1 MLPVRRR
8 RPHHR
13 LGEVERRRIRRFA
26 RNASGQPLSDFL
38 QQPAVAVRIFERN
51 KGSITNMLGMWPA
64 DAGVDALKPAT
75 SPVCTVKY
83 LARFN
88 AVRD

>member
-1 MLPVRRR
+1 
-8 RPHHR
+8 
-13 LGEVERRRIRRFA
+13 
-26 RNASGQPLSDFL
+26 
-38 QQPAVAVRIFERN
+38 
-51 KGSITNMLGMWPA
+51 MLGMWPA